1 MDGKEAEW
9 ILCFHHHGT
18 LGSLPEGVHC
28 KGLQCMCGAVILQ
41 RRSGASMDRKA
52 SVNLLDISCVVLV
65 SRGLA
70 EFFSFI

>member
-1 MDGKEAEW
+1 MEAEW

-18 LGSLPEGVHC
+18 LGSLPESVHC

-41 RRSGASMDRKA
+41 RSGASVDRKA
-52 SVNLLDISCVVLV
+52 LVNLLDISCVVLV

-70 EFFSFI
+70 ECFSFI